1 MNKMNNQFRA
11 SYGYIYRGLCSLL
24 LCLLFILTS
33 SRSYAEEQPNI
44 IVIVADDMGYSDL
57 DAFGE
62 NAIETPHLDR
72 LAREGALAT
81 AFYTASPICTPAR
94 AAVFTGRYPQR
105 YGFTDKTLT
114 ERTRMGVG
122 IPQDEFYIS
131 QALNDTGYRT
141 GAFGKWNQGFAE
153 GSRPTERGFD
163 TFLGNPSG
171 GIYYFEG
178 EYEPTYSYYRDT
190 EPIQIDGYSTTKYT
204 DALLEFVDEHKSE
217 PFFAHIA
224 YTNPHSPVDPKK
236 HKDWA
241 PREFL
246 EMYENVNHEKR
257 RQYMASITAMDAEI
271 GRILQKLDEEG
282 LTDET
287 LVIFFSDNGG
297 DFAESN
303 EPFRGTKKNV
313 EEGGIR
319 VPLIVRRPGQIPA
332 GTRTDVPMIG
342 MDLYP
347 LMLHAGNATRPADA
361 KPLDGVNPLP
371 ALSGASEEP
380 LHDAL
385 FWDFRGQWAVRRGDY
400 KLSDEGLYHLP
411 SDPKEQ
417 NDLSQQMPDLKRE
430 LRELYS
436 RWKQA
441 VQQ

>member
-1 MNKMNNQFRA
+1 
-11 SYGYIYRGLCSLL
+11 
-24 LCLLFILTS
+24 
-33 SRSYAEEQPNI
+33 
-44 IVIVADDMGYSDL
+44 
-57 DAFGE
+57 
-62 NAIETPHLDR
+62 
-72 LAREGALAT
+72 LA
-81 AFYTASPICTPAR
+81 
-94 AAVFTGRYPQR
+94 
-105 YGFTDKTLT
+105 
-114 ERTRMGVG
+114 
-122 IPQDEFYIS
+122 
-131 QALNDTGYRT
+131 
-141 GAFGKWNQGFAE
+141 
-153 GSRPTERGFD
+153 
-163 TFLGNPSG
+163 
-171 GIYYFEG
+171 
-178 EYEPTYSYYRDT
+178 
-190 EPIQIDGYSTTKYT
+190 
-204 DALLEFVDEHKSE
+204 
-217 PFFAHIA
+217 
-224 YTNPHSPVDPKK
+224 
-236 HKDWA
+236 
-241 PREFL
+241 
-246 EMYENVNHEKR
+246 
-257 RQYMASITAMDAEI
+257 
-271 GRILQKLDEEG
+271 
-282 LTDET
+282 DET
-287 LVIFFSDNGG
+287 LVIFYSDNGG

-371 ALSGASEEP
+371 ALAGASEEP